1 MSDVDRLIEQAL
13 DEEDRALRDVLSKEP
28 SFVAS
33 ALGLLTGPRAWARWV
48 MFISQAIMFFA
59 GVWLAWLFF
68 QSQDVLEALRY
79 GLSSGVLLL
88 GSLVMKVGMTP
99 FMTENRLLT
108 EIRRLELRIERM
120 RSEDDPRRV

>member
-13 DEEDRALRDVLSKEP
+13 DDEDRALREVLSREP
-28 SFVAS
+28 GFVAS

-48 MFISQAIMFFA
+48 MFISQAVMFLG

-68 QSQDVLEALRY
+68 QTEEVLEALRY
-79 GLSSGVLLL
+79 GISAGVLLL
-88 GSLVMKVGMTP
+88 GSLVMKTGMTP
-99 FMTENRLLT
+99 FMTENRMVT

-120 RSEDDPRRV
+120 RSGS